1 MLSAMRVWVDL
12 HFQAAANGFA
22 YFCRKPISTLMTVLV
37 IAMTLVLPA
46 LFWVVTDN
54 LKQLSVGKQEGGH
67 IVLYLKTP
75 LSSTDEASLMA
86 RVRSTKG
93 VADATLKTSAEG
105 LQELQRQE
113 GMQDVMRYLSENP
126 LPAVIDVTPNTNTTN
141 AEKAQ
146 QLYTTLK
153 AYPGVEEAKLDFE
166 WISRVQAMLVFLAK
180 LAQGLLV
187 LLSAAVVLIIGN
199 TLRLVVHHRYEE
211 IQVLKLIGA
220 NDAFILRPFLYIG
233 IWYGL
238 AGAIVAIFLVNAF
251 VVSLSDVVDKLAS
264 VYQMHYSLSWL
275 SLNQMLAILGLAISL
290 GLLGAFLSVKR
301 QLVAMEPFL

>member
-1 MLSAMRVWVDL
+1 MLSAMRVWVDR
-12 HFQAAANGFA
+12 HFQAAANGLA

-37 IAMTLVLPA
+37 IAMALVLPA

-54 LKQLSVGKQEGGH
+54 LKQWSVGKQEGGH

-75 LSSTDEASLMA
+75 LSSTDEASLLA

-93 VADATLKTSAEG
+93 VAEATLKTSEEG
-105 LQELQRQE
+105 LKELQRQE

-126 LPAVIDVTPNTNTTN
+126 LPAVIDVTPSANTNS

-153 AYPGVEEAKLDFE
+153 SYPAVEEAKLDFE

-238 AGAIVAIFLVNAF
+238 AGAIMAIFLVNAF
-251 VVSLSDVVDKLAS
+251 IFSLSAVVDKLAN
-264 VYQMHYSLSWL
+264 VYQMHYSLCWL
-275 SLNQMLAILGLAISL
+275 SPNQILAVLGLAMLL